1 VSESVDVKAEVVD
14 EITDQVDVGSLVTGD
29 DVTDQLEGES
39 LGRSVGEAVGTTV
52 GRYLGRKATR
62 WLRSKLPFGGDTDG
76 DESLLARIGGAFVV
90 ALGRT
95 LNEEQVR
102 DPLEKTLR
110 QYVEERERRLE
121 EAKESASDA
130 ADSASDAASDAA
142 DSTSDAASDAADSVS
157 DAASLDTGQMEEL
170 RKDTYR
176 DLLEMMEYSKLQSIA
191 KDAGVKANQSRD
203 EMIDAIVEQFEGG
216 SEDESEAD
224 GGDGDDA
231 SSSSQDDE

>member
-14 EITDQVDVGSLVTGD
+14 EITDQVDVGALVTGD

-62 WLRSKLPFGGDTDG
+62 WLRSTLPFGGDADG
-76 DESLLARIGGAFVV
+76 EESLLARVGGAFVV

-95 LNEEQVR
+95 LNDEQVR

-110 QYVEERERRLE
+110 QYVEEREQRLQ
-121 EAKESASDA
+121 EAKDTASEA
-130 ADSASDAASDAA
+130 TDSASEAASDA
-142 DSTSDAASDAADSVS
+142 TDAVS
-157 DAASLDTGQMEEL
+157 DAANLDAGQMEEL
-170 RKDTYR
+170 RKETYR

-191 KDAGVKANQSRD
+191 KESDVKANQSRE
-203 EMIDAIVEQFEGG
+203 EMVDAIVEQFESQSTDDGTESDEGG
-216 SEDESEAD
+216 EDSQTESSPEDD
-224 GGDGDDA
+224 G
-231 SSSSQDDE
+231 E